1 MESNKKYEDCLK
13 WRESSEWYDLKN
25 EQYVLTDKAPAE
37 ARRSFEQWKELT
49 ERENYRRELERIWR
63 TDSDWY
69 YYDEDLERYFLTEK
83 APDEARRS
91 FEQWKKINGIKW
103 GEEGH

>member
-1 MESNKKYEDCLK
+1 MKSNKKYEDCLK
-13 WRESSEWYDLKN
+13 WRENFEWYDLKN

-49 ERENYRRELERIWR
+49 EREDYRRELERIWR